1 MKRAFFIFFL
11 ILCGFGGWVAF
22 SLWELPDEEAVKN
35 YRPTLTTEVIDSQG
49 NILAQYFHAENRLW
63 VPLQDISPYLID
75 AVVVAEDD
83 TFFQHK
89 GLNYR
94 EIFNAMIDD
103 LKRWRFARGASTITQ
118 QLARNAFLTRKKSL
132 IRKMKEVLLAM
143 RIERTL
149 TKQRILEL
157 YLNEVEWGDSIYGA
171 EAASRYYLDKH
182 VSELN
187 LEESALLAAMLPSP
201 RAYNPFNHLTRAVQR
216 QKEILARMFQYHTID
231 DSQLASALNAV
242 VVLRQQDNGHLPIWT
257 STDRK
262 QRKCWEN
269 TLEKYLEARI
279 GMDRLYTAGLKIT
292 VTLSAPIQKVLDKIV
307 TEETSETPFVLIVA
321 EGKIHRGFSCVKDK
335 EEANATARAI
345 FRNDHIPR
353 GASFHLVDR
362 EWFLTKARLM

>member
-1 MKRAFFIFFL
+1 VKRALFFFFL
-11 ILCGFGGWVAF
+11 ILCGLGGWVAF
-22 SLWELPDEEAVKN
+22 SLWDLPDEETVKN
-35 YRPTLTTEVIDSQG
+35 YRPTLTSEVLDPQG
-49 NILAQYFHAENRLW
+49 NILAQYFREENRLW

-132 IRKMKEVLLAM
+132 ARKMKEVLLAI
-143 RIERTL
+143 RIESTL

-182 VSELN
+182 VSELS
-187 LEESALLAAMLPSP
+187 LEESALLAAMLPNP
-201 RAYNPFNHLTRAVQR
+201 RAYNPFNHLERALQR

-231 DSQLASALNAV
+231 DSQLATALNANV
-242 VVLRQQDNGHLPIWT
+242 ILRSQDNGHLPIWT
-257 STDRK
+257 STDR
-262 QRKCWEN
+262 RHRRCWED

-279 GMDRLYTAGLKIT
+279 GIDRLYTAGLKIT
-292 VTLSAPIQKVLDKIV
+292 VTLSAPIQKALDKIA
-307 TEETSETPFVLIVA
+307 TKETSETPLIFIIA
-321 EGKIHRGFSCVKDK
+321 EGKTPRGFACVKDE
-335 EEANATARAI
+335 EEANATAKAI
-345 FRNDHIPR
+345 FRNDHVPM

-362 EWFLTKARLM
+362 EWFLTKASLM

>member
-1 MKRAFFIFFL
+1 M
-11 ILCGFGGWVAF
+11 
-22 SLWELPDEEAVKN
+22 WELPDEEVIKN
-35 YRPTLTTEVIDSQG
+35 YRPTLTSEVIDSQG
-49 NILAQYFHAENRLW
+49 NILAQYFRTENRLW

-75 AVVVAEDD
+75 AVVIAEDD

-132 IRKMKEVLLAM
+132 IRKMKEILLAI

-187 LEESALLAAMLPSP
+187 LEESALLAAILPSP
-201 RAYNPFNHLTRAVQR
+201 RAYNPFTHLERAAQR
-216 QKEILARMFQYHTID
+216 QKEILARMFQYHFID
-231 DSQLASALNAV
+231 DSQLASALNTA
-242 VVLRQQDNGHLPIWT
+242 VVLRKKDNGHLPIWT

-262 QRKCWEN
+262 HKKCWEE
-269 TLEKYLEARI
+269 TLEKYIEAKI
-279 GMDRLYTAGLKIT
+279 GKDRLYTTGLKIT
-292 VTLSAPIQKVLDKIV
+292 VTLSAPIQKALDKI
-307 TEETSETPFVLIVA
+307 EKKESSENPFVLIIA
-321 EGKIHRGFSCVKDK
+321 EGKTHRGFSCVKNK
-335 EEANATARAI
+335 EEAVAMAKAI
-345 FRNDHIPR
+345 FRSDHIPR
-353 GASFHLVDR
+353 GASYHLVDR
-362 EWFLTKARLM
+362 EWFLTKASLM